1 MGVLSGVPVWQLAL
15 ITAIAASLFAVWR
28 LDRPDGRWGAVLRT
42 RFVLGIPWGTLLTAG
57 FVLSVYLFVQGGWD
71 HWYRPVTIPFRSWSY
86 LYPLGVVTAP
96 FSHTGTGHLIGNL
109 IGTLALGTLAEFA
122 WGHFPRER
130 GSTSFSSLRTN
141 PLARVLAVPAAAIA
155 VGLFTSLFAIGPVIG
170 FSGVV
175 FAFAGFA
182 LVRYP
187 LATVVALAA
196 GEVLQLFYTALGNPI
211 TTARAAPGFG
221 SPWWAEIAIQGHA
234 IGLLGGAL
242 LGAAL
247 VRRRGVR
254 PPALRLWL
262 GVLIFAVGQSLW
274 AVYWFRGGEQFV
286 LYRALGAVLVLALAV
301 LVAASVAASDR
312 PVSARALR
320 AYDDTAKRLRHAAGR
335 LRPTDA
341 NRPTDGGRPSG
352 PLSAFVGGVAGLSR
366 LGRGLRSPFAA
377 RRRAA
382 AAVVLALALA
392 ALAGPAIP
400 VNLTT
405 VDGTGIDAALGGS
418 AAANATNATDAPG
431 VVNATG
437 PTNATDATGVAPATV
452 GATAGT
458 VSVREYTVA
467 YAENVTNRLVSAID
481 VAAFGE
487 TTRVNTSGVI
497 VVNER
502 RHLWT
507 TAISADRLA
516 FSGARSVRLGG
527 VGWRASVW
535 ADRSG
540 WTAGEETA
548 YRVTLDSSNGPERL
562 AYTSEPID
570 TGATIDGRNVS
581 IDPRG
586 ANFSVVVARAN
597 ATPARVPI
605 PAANETVTATGITF
619 GVRDGNLFAATNDTR
634 VRIATR
640 ETAAERYR
648 HGSSR

>member
-15 ITAIAASLFAVWR
+15 ITAVAASLLAVWR
-28 LDRPDGRWGAVLRT
+28 LDRPGGRWGATLRT
-42 RFVLGIPWGTLLTAG
+42 RFVLGVPWGTLLTVG
-57 FVLSVYLFVQGGWD
+57 FVLSVYLFVQGGWN

-96 FSHTGTGHLIGNL
+96 FSHTGAGHLIGNL
-109 IGTLALGTLAEFA
+109 IGTLALGALAEFA
-122 WGHFPRER
+122 WGHFPAER

-262 GVLIFAVGQSLW
+262 GVLVFAVGQSLW

-320 AYDDTAKRLRHAAGR
+320 AWDGAAKRLQHTAGR
-335 LRPTDA
+335 LRTDA
-341 NRPTDGGRPSG
+341 DRPAG
-352 PLSAFVGGVAGLSR
+352 PLSAFVGGVAGLLR

-377 RRRAA
+377 RRRVA

-437 PTNATDATGVAPATV
+437 STNATDATGVAPATV

-548 YRVTLDSSNGPERL
+548 YRVTLDSSDGPKRL

-586 ANFSVVVARAN
+586 ANFTIVAARAN
-597 ATPARVPI
+597 ATLARVPV
-605 PAANETVTATGITF
+605 PAANETLTAAGITF
-619 GVRDGNLFAATNDTR
+619 GVRNESLFAATNDTR
-634 VRIATR
+634 VRIAAR
-640 ETAAERYR
+640 ETRR
-648 HGSSR
+648 